1 VDVCEKALVQGRVV
15 GILEEPTCGW
25 GDGLD
30 IPLSVEGKNGNVR
43 NFVVLEALPFL
54 LRKRGGRGGRF
65 HGYEFGYETNGGEVR
80 EPSGKGCPAYCSYV
94 VQEDVSDERSK
105 P

>member
-1 VDVCEKALVQGRVV
+1 MLASAHHVGQVTHDAAHVSFVDVCEKALVRGRVV

-25 GDGLD
+25 GEGLD

-54 LRKRGGRGGRF
+54 LRKRGG
-65 HGYEFGYETNGGEVR
+65 
-80 EPSGKGCPAYCSYV
+80 
-94 VQEDVSDERSK
+94 
-105 P
+105 